1 MLIIFVAK
9 YRDTDWKRT
18 VVSKTIN
25 YRSLSKASSELQ
37 WELIHYIFGVRFC
50 SQLTVES
57 IIEHGWHINKLDS

>member
-1 MLIIFVAK
+1 MIFVAK
-9 YRDTDWKRT
+9 YRDIDSKQTA
-18 VVSKTIN
+18 VSKTIN

-57 IIEHGWHINKLDS
+57 IIEHCWHINKLDS